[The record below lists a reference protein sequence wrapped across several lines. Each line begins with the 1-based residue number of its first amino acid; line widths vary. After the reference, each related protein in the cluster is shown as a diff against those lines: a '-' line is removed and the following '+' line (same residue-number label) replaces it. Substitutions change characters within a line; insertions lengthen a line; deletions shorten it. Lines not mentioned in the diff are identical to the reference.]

1 MFLSVPIDC
10 WYLVLVDLV
19 WFLHAIQEASTSY
32 TIGKIVETQTWSA
45 NKTTVTVCRSGRS
58 YLSHWSVR
66 PSSSRLSWTWSP
78 MIVLNI
84 AYTISIMSMKKR
96 HQICLQMFEGSRLDL
111 KENIDTALK
120 STVFIPASF
129 SQTYRTNDLGVRD
142 CETSSHPRGCV

>member
-1 MFLSVPIDC
+1 
-10 WYLVLVDLV
+10 
-19 WFLHAIQEASTSY
+19 
-32 TIGKIVETQTWSA
+32 
-45 NKTTVTVCRSGRS
+45 
-58 YLSHWSVR
+58 
-66 PSSSRLSWTWSP
+66 

-129 SQTYRTNDLGVRD
+129 SQTYEDRMIWGCEIARRPVIPGVVCRVMAMHVSARGGMKRRLGI
-142 CETSSHPRGCV
+142 GA